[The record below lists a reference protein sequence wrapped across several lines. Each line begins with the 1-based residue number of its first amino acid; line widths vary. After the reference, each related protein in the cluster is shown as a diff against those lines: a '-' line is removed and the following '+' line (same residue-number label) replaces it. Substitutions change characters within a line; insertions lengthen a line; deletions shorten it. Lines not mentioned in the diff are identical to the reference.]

1 MEAVLLLGGNVGD
14 VAGTFRKAEEAI
26 VARIGAIRSR
36 SRDHR
41 TEPWGFNDERLFLNR
56 ALIIASDL
64 DPRSLMN
71 GCLAIEQELGRVR
84 DGSPVP
90 KARTID
96 IDILF
101 IGDQVID
108 QPGLHVPHPRVH
120 ERAFALGPAA
130 DVAPDLVHPLL
141 KRTVLHLLN
150 DVLQQA

>member
-26 VARIGAIRSR
+26 VARIGAILSR
-36 SRDHR
+36 SRDHH
-41 TEPWGFNDERLFLNR
+41 TEPWGFNDGRLFLNR
-56 ALIIASDL
+56 ALIVASDL

-71 GCLAIEQELGRVR
+71 GCLTIEQDLGRVR

>member
-14 VAGTFRKAEEAI
+14 VAGAFRRAEEAI
-26 VARIGAIRSR
+26 VARIGPIRSR

-41 TEPWGFNDERLFLNR
+41 TEPWGFSDERLFLNR
-56 ALIIASDL
+56 ALIVASEL
-64 DPRSLMN
+64 EPCSLMHA
-71 GCLAIEQELGRVR
+71 CLAIEKDLGRVR
-84 DGSPVP
+84 DGSSVP

-108 QPGLHVPHPRVH
+108 QPDLRVPHPRVH

-141 KRTVLHLLN
+141 KRTVLQLLN